1 MPVPG
6 IPTVVVVRPL
16 VLKVFLKPFG
26 PIDTLALFALRFR
39 RTPGAI
45 FLLFLYLK
53 PMKSLLFESLQDL
66 ANAINVLIAQIFEIF
81 YLTQHKAEN
90 LVFVRRLI

>member
-1 MPVPG
+1 MPPAAGAPVLFVVEYESQVPG

-26 PIDTLALFALRFR
+26 PTDMLALFALRFR

-45 FLLFLYLK
+45 FLLFLNLI
-53 PMKSLLFESLQDL
+53 PINKSLLLKSL
-66 ANAINVLIAQIFEIF
+66 
-81 YLTQHKAEN
+81 
-90 LVFVRRLI
+90 